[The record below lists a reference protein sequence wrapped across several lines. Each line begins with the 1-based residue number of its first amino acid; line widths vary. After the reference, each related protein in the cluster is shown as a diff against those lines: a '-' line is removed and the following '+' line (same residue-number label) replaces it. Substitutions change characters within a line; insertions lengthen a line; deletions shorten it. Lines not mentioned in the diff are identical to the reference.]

1 MTAPTTAPTTART
14 GLRIEGLTV
23 TYPGR
28 RTRGLRRPPPMT
40 AVRGVSLDVAP
51 DETVALVGESGS
63 GKSTIARAIVGL
75 VAPSSGSIEFD
86 GMSLVDRR
94 ARGQRARRSI
104 AVIFQDPRT
113 ALNPRMSAEASIC
126 EAWQAHPEAAPPGV
140 RSDPRR
146 RRDAVVDLLDQVGL
160 DPDVARKRPT
170 ALSGGQCQR
179 VSIARALAL
188 GPRLLI
194 CDEAV
199 SALDVSVQAQVLQLL
214 VSVRE
219 ARSLSMLFITH
230 DLGVV
235 RQVADRVAVMRR
247 GELVES
253 ADAQTLFA
261 APWHDY
267 TRALLDAALD
277 IDPVA

>member
-1 MTAPTTAPTTART
+1 MTSAT
-14 GLRIEGLTV
+14 GLRIADLTV
-23 TYPGR
+23 TYPGPRAGGLGR
-28 RTRGLRRPPPMT
+28 RSPTT
-40 AVRGVSLDVAP
+40 AVRSVSLDVAP
-51 DETVALVGESGS
+51 QETVALVGESGS

-75 VAPSSGSIEFD
+75 VAPASGTIEYD
-86 GMSLVDRR
+86 GVSLLDRR
-94 ARGQRARRSI
+94 HRAQGRDI
-104 AVIFQDPRT
+104 AMIFQDPRSS
-113 ALNPRMSAEASIC
+113 LNPRMSVEASIG
-126 EAWQAHPEAAPPGV
+126 EAWHAHPEAAPAGA
-140 RSDPRR
+140 RTDPRR
-146 RRDAVVDLLDQVGL
+146 RRDAIVHLLGQVGL
-160 DPDVARKRPT
+160 DPDVAGKRPT

-219 ARSLSMLFITH
+219 ALSLSMLFITH

-253 ADAQTLFA
+253 ADAQSLFA
-261 APWHDY
+261 APQHEY
-267 TRALLDAALD
+267 TRELLAAAVDLD
-277 IDPVA
+277 VSR

>member
-1 MTAPTTAPTTART
+1 M
-14 GLRIEGLTV
+14 
-23 TYPGR
+23 
-28 RTRGLRRPPPMT
+28 
-40 AVRGVSLDVAP
+40 
-51 DETVALVGESGS
+51 
-63 GKSTIARAIVGL
+63 
-75 VAPSSGSIEFD
+75 
-86 GMSLVDRR
+86 
-94 ARGQRARRSI
+94 
-104 AVIFQDPRT
+104 IFQDPRSS
-113 ALNPRMSAEASIC
+113 LNPRMSVEASIG
-126 EAWQAHPEAAPPGV
+126 EAWHAHPEAAPAGV
-140 RSDPRR
+140 RNDPRR
-146 RRDAVVDLLDQVGL
+146 RRDAIVELLGQVGL
-160 DPDVARKRPT
+160 DPDVAGKRPT

-219 ARSLSMLFITH
+219 ALSLSMLFITH

-253 ADAQTLFA
+253 ADARSLFA
-261 APWHDY
+261 APQHDY
-267 TRALLDAALD
+267 TKELLAAAVDLD
-277 IDPVA
+277 VSS

>member
-1 MTAPTTAPTTART
+1 MTAAA
-14 GLRIEGLTV
+14 GLRITDLTV
-23 TYPGR
+23 TYPGPRAGGLVGR
-28 RTRGLRRPPPMT
+28 RTPIT
-40 AVRGVSLDVAP
+40 AVNGVSLGVAP

-63 GKSTIARAIVGL
+63 GKSTIARAVVGL
-75 VAPSSGSIEFD
+75 VAASAGSIDFD
-86 GMSLVDRR
+86 GASLLNLRPRD
-94 ARGQRARRSI
+94 QWARRNI
-104 AVIFQDPRT
+104 AMIFQDPRS
-113 ALNPRMSAEASIC
+113 ALNPRLSAAASIS
-126 EAWQAHPEAAPPGV
+126 EAWEAHPDVAPEGV
-140 RSDPRR
+140 RHDQRR
-146 RRDAVVDLLDQVGL
+146 RRAAVADLLAQVGL
-160 DPDVARKRPT
+160 DPDVAGKRPT

-188 GPRLLI
+188 SPKLLI

-214 VSVRE
+214 VRVRE

-253 ADAQTLFA
+253 ADVQTLFTS
-261 APWHDY
+261 PQHDY
-267 TRALLDAALD
+267 TKELLAAAVDLD
-277 IDPVA
+277 VRS

>member
-1 MTAPTTAPTTART
+1 MTSTS
-14 GLRIEGLTV
+14 GLQITDLTV
-23 TYPGR
+23 SYPGPR
-28 RTRGLRRPPPMT
+28 AKGFGRPVPID

-51 DETVALVGESGS
+51 NETVALVGESGS
-63 GKSTIARAIVGL
+63 GKSTIAKAIVGL

-86 GMSLVDRR
+86 GASPMHQNGRDQRGRR
-94 ARGQRARRSI
+94 NI
-104 AVIFQDPRT
+104 AMIFQDPRSS
-113 ALNPRMSAEASIC
+113 LNPRMSAEACIA
-126 EAWQAHPEAAPPGV
+126 EAWEAQPDAAPPGV
-140 RSDPRR
+140 RTDRRR
-146 RRDAVVDLLDQVGL
+146 RRDAVVELLAQVGL
-160 DPDVARKRPT
+160 DSEIAGKRPT

-179 VSIARALAL
+179 VSIARALAFS
-188 GPRLLI
+188 PRLLI

-214 VSVRE
+214 VTVRE

-253 ADAQTLFA
+253 ADVDTLFTAPQHEYTQELLA
-261 APWHDY
+261 AAVD
-267 TRALLDAALD
+267 LDVEAD
-277 IDPVA
+277 V

>member
-1 MTAPTTAPTTART
+1 MTAAA
-14 GLRIEGLTV
+14 GLRITDLTV
-23 TYPGR
+23 TYPGPRAGGLVGR
-28 RTRGLRRPPPMT
+28 RTPIT
-40 AVRGVSLDVAP
+40 AVDAVSLDVAP

-63 GKSTIARAIVGL
+63 GKSTIARAVVGL
-75 VAPSSGSIEFD
+75 VPASGGSIDFD
-86 GMSLVDRR
+86 GASLLNLRPRD
-94 ARGQRARRSI
+94 QWARRNI
-104 AVIFQDPRT
+104 AMIFQDPRS
-113 ALNPRMSAEASIC
+113 ALNPRLSAAASIG
-126 EAWQAHPEAAPPGV
+126 EAWEAHPDVAPEGV
-140 RSDPRR
+140 RRDQRR
-146 RRDAVVDLLDQVGL
+146 RRAAVVDLLAQVGL
-160 DPDVARKRPT
+160 DPDVAGKRPT

-188 GPRLLI
+188 SPKLLI

-214 VSVRE
+214 VRVRE

-253 ADAQTLFA
+253 ADVHTLFT
-261 APWHDY
+261 APQHDY
-267 TRALLDAALD
+267 TRELLAAAVDLD
-277 IDPVA
+277 VRS

>member
-1 MTAPTTAPTTART
+1 MTT
-14 GLRIEGLTV
+14 GLRITDLTV
-23 TYPGR
+23 TYPGPRTSGFGR
-28 RTRGLRRPPPMT
+28 RSAIT
-40 AVRGVSLDVAP
+40 AVSGVSLDVAP

-75 VAPSSGSIEFD
+75 VAPSGGAIEFD
-86 GMSLVDRR
+86 GKSLLNQRDRW
-94 ARGQRARRSI
+94 ARRNI
-104 AVIFQDPRT
+104 AMIFQDPRS
-113 ALNPRMSAEASIC
+113 ALNPRMSAEASIS
-126 EAWQAHPEAAPPGV
+126 EAWQAHPEAAPEGV
-140 RSDPRR
+140 RRDPRR
-146 RRDAVVDLLDQVGL
+146 RREAVVDLLAQVGL
-160 DPDVARKRPT
+160 DPDVAGKRPT

-188 GPRLLI
+188 RPRLLI

-253 ADAQTLFA
+253 ADVQTLFSD
-261 APWHDY
+261 PRHDY
-267 TRALLDAALD
+267 TKELLAAAVDLD
-277 IDPVA
+277 VSSRP

>member
-1 MTAPTTAPTTART
+1 MTAAA
-14 GLRIEGLTV
+14 GLRITDLTV
-23 TYPGR
+23 TYSGARAAGLVGR
-28 RTRGLRRPPPMT
+28 RTPIT
-40 AVRGVSLDVAP
+40 AVDAVSLDVAP

-63 GKSTIARAIVGL
+63 GKSTIARAVVGL
-75 VAPSSGSIEFD
+75 VAPSAGSIDF
-86 GMSLVDRR
+86 GGASLLKLRPRD
-94 ARGQRARRSI
+94 QWARRNI
-104 AVIFQDPRT
+104 AMIFQDPRS
-113 ALNPRMSAEASIC
+113 ALNPRLSAAASIS
-126 EAWQAHPEAAPPGV
+126 EAWEAHPDVAPEGV
-140 RSDPRR
+140 RRDQRR
-146 RRDAVVDLLDQVGL
+146 RRAAVVDLLAQVGL
-160 DPDVARKRPT
+160 DPDVAGKRPT

-188 GPRLLI
+188 SPKLLI

-253 ADAQTLFA
+253 ADVHTLFTAPQHAYTQELLA
-261 APWHDY
+261 AAVD
-267 TRALLDAALD
+267 LD
-277 IDPVA
+277 VRS

>member
-1 MTAPTTAPTTART
+1 MTAAA
-14 GLRIEGLTV
+14 GLRITDLTV
-23 TYPGR
+23 TYPGPRAAGLGGR
-28 RTRGLRRPPPMT
+28 RTPIT
-40 AVRGVSLDVAP
+40 AVNSVRLGVAP

-63 GKSTIARAIVGL
+63 GKSTIARAVVGL
-75 VAPSSGSIEFD
+75 VAPSAGSVDFD
-86 GMSLVDRR
+86 GASLLKLRPRD
-94 ARGQRARRSI
+94 QWARRNI
-104 AVIFQDPRT
+104 AMIFQDPRS
-113 ALNPRMSAEASIC
+113 ALNPRLSAAASIS
-126 EAWQAHPEAAPPGV
+126 EAWEAHPDVAPEGV
-140 RSDPRR
+140 RDQRR
-146 RRDAVVDLLDQVGL
+146 RRAAVVDLLAQVGL
-160 DPDVARKRPT
+160 DPDVAGKRPT

-188 GPRLLI
+188 SPKLLI

-253 ADAQTLFA
+253 ADVHTLFT
-261 APWHDY
+261 APQHDY
-267 TRALLDAALD
+267 TRELLSAAVDLD
-277 IDPVA
+277 VRS

>member
-1 MTAPTTAPTTART
+1 MTAAA
-14 GLRIEGLTV
+14 GLRITDLTV
-23 TYPGR
+23 TYPGPRAAGLVGR
-28 RTRGLRRPPPMT
+28 RTPTT
-40 AVRGVSLDVAP
+40 AVNAVSLDVAP

-63 GKSTIARAIVGL
+63 GKSTIARAVVGL
-75 VAPSSGSIEFD
+75 VAPSAGSIDFD
-86 GMSLVDRR
+86 GTSLLKLRPRD
-94 ARGQRARRSI
+94 QWARRNI
-104 AVIFQDPRT
+104 AMIFQDPRS
-113 ALNPRMSAEASIC
+113 ALNPRLSAAASIS
-126 EAWQAHPEAAPPGV
+126 EAWEAHPDVAPEGV
-140 RSDPRR
+140 RRDQRR
-146 RRDAVVDLLDQVGL
+146 RRAAVVDLLAQVGL
-160 DPDVARKRPT
+160 DPDVAGKRPT

-188 GPRLLI
+188 SPKLLI

-253 ADAQTLFA
+253 ADVHTLFR
-261 APWHDY
+261 APQHDY
-267 TRALLDAALD
+267 TRQLLAAAVDLD
-277 IDPVA
+277 VRS